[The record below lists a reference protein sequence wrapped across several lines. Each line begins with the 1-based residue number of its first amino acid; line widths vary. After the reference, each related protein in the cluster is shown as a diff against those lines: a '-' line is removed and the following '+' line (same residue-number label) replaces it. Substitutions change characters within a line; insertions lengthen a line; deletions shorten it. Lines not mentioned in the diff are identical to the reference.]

1 MVFLMVKLLKLPYS
15 RYTKIISPNF
25 PESPR
30 AHRGSNRP
38 GAEPQQGIPHGR
50 WRNEAL
56 NRASVGSWRSTY
68 DMQRY
73 LYIYIY
79 ILNVINQAIKS
90 NQTNQ
95 SFNQSINQS
104 NQSIYIYTHVYIII
118 SDYIYM
124 TLYDYICQYS
134 PRFAWGGRPHR
145 RFISV
150 RERG

>member
-1 MVFLMVKLLKLPYS
+1 MVKLLKLPYS

-38 GAEPQQGIPHGR
+38 GAEPAARDPARPVEEWGLEPSLCGILEINIWYAEIP
-50 WRNEAL
+50 
-56 NRASVGSWRSTY
+56 V
-68 DMQRY
+68 
-73 LYIYIY
+73 YIYIY
-79 ILNVINQAIKS
+79 ILNVIKSSNQAIKS
-90 NQTNQ
+90 NQMKSNQ
-95 SFNQSINQS
+95 SIIQSINQI
-104 NQSIYIYTHVYIII
+104 NQYIYTHVYIII